1 MKSIP
6 NNKHNK
12 LFSFKVFNPNVK
24 RRTKITTMNQG
35 NKGKNKD
42 EYKIERLQAFNKET
56 IKLREPNKELNPA
69 KCKENNIKS
78 IQEEFIIER
87 GT

>member
-1 MKSIP
+1 MS
-6 NNKHNK
+6 NK
-12 LFSFKVFNPNVK
+12 LVN
-24 RRTKITTMNQG
+24 KIDQG

-56 IKLREPNKELNPA
+56 IKLRLPKRDDNPA

-78 IQEEFIIER
+78 IQLPCSIER